1 MTTLTQYEDSPVRQ
15 LNILCGLDIIA
26 RTLKGGN
33 HTMNFQRVFVFILM
47 VFTILCNGCSIKKIA
62 VNHLGDALAKSGST
76 FSSDNDPE
84 MIKAAVPFSL
94 KLMES
99 VLAETPGH
107 AGLLLAL
114 TSGFTQYAFAFV
126 AHEAE
131 ETEESDLTRA
141 MDARTRAL
149 NLYLRA
155 RDYGLRALD
164 VRHPGFAD
172 TLSNKPEKIVQDLGK
187 SDVPHAYWTAV
198 SWAGAI
204 SMAKDN
210 ADLIADLPKVEAL
223 IDRALVLDEAFDYGA
238 IHSFLIAYDMNRVTG
253 TGDPEERAR
262 KHFARAVELSD
273 RKQAGPYVTLAESVS
288 LPKQDKE
295 EFKLLLERALAINT
309 DSKPEWRLANVIM
322 QRKARWLLQRID
334 RLFVN

>member
-1 MTTLTQYEDSPVRQ
+1 MT
-15 LNILCGLDIIA
+15 
-26 RTLKGGN
+26 
-33 HTMNFQRVFVFILM
+33 NFTTHNRETGCSESTSSIPFCLICALVVFVLAFS
-47 VFTILCNGCSIKKIA
+47 GCSIKKIA
-62 VNHLGDALAKSGST
+62 VNRLGDTLAQGGTT

-84 MIKAAVPFSL
+84 LIRDAAPFSL

-99 VLAETPGH
+99 VLAESPNHT
-107 AGLLLAL
+107 GLLLAL
-114 TSGFTQYAFAFV
+114 SSGFTQYAFAFV
-126 AHEAE
+126 VQEAD
-131 ETEESDLTRA
+131 ETEENDLARA
-141 MDARTRAL
+141 VEARTRAMR
-149 NLYLRA
+149 LYLRA

-164 VRHPGFAD
+164 TRNPGFAVALNND
-172 TLSNKPEKIVQDLGK
+172 PEKAVQTFK
-187 SDVPHAYWTAV
+187 KKDVPFAYWTAV

-238 IHSFLIAYDMNRVTG
+238 IHSFLIAYDMNRISG

-262 KHFARAVELSD
+262 KHFARAVELSS
-273 RKQAGPYVTLAESVS
+273 RQQAGPYVTLAESVS

-295 EFKLLLERALAINT
+295 EFVRSLEQALVINA
-309 DSKPEWRLANVIM
+309 DEKPEWRLANIIM

-334 RLFVN
+334 KLFID

>member
-1 MTTLTQYEDSPVRQ
+1 MTTLTQYEGGSARQ
-15 LNILCGLDIIA
+15 LTILSGLDIIV
-26 RTLKGGN
+26 RTSKGGN
-33 HTMNFQRVFVFILM
+33 HTMKLQRVLVFILIM
-47 VFTILCNGCSIKKIA
+47 FAILCNGCSVKKIA
-62 VNHLGDALAKSGST
+62 MNHLGDALAKSGST

-84 MIKAAVPFSL
+84 MIKAAAPFSL
-94 KLMES
+94 KLMEG
-99 VLAETPGH
+99 VLAEAPGH

-114 TSGFTQYAFAFV
+114 SSGFTQYAFAFV
-126 AHEAE
+126 VQEAD
-131 ETEESDLTRA
+131 ETEENDLARGMETRA
-141 MDARTRAL
+141 RAL
-149 NLYLRA
+149 HLYLRA
-155 RDYGLRALD
+155 KDYGLKALD
-164 VRHPGFAD
+164 ARHPGFAEAFR
-172 TLSNKPEKIVQDLGK
+172 NEPEKVVQDLGK
-187 SDVPHAYWTAV
+187 NDVPHAYWTAV

-223 IDRALVLDEAFDYGA
+223 IDRALVLDEAFDFGA

-273 RKQAGPYVTLAESVS
+273 RKQAGPYVTFAESVS

-309 DSKPEWRLANVIM
+309 DAKPEWRLANVIM
-322 QRKARWLLQRID
+322 QRKARWLLQRTD